1 MKGDSPVKN
10 TGNELWVYSAQFSCW
25 LQVEGLWEAKHRSIW
40 PRSWFTRSDWPLV
53 CGWMVSLQKCDTNW
67 GFLLETT
74 SSGRPWI
81 LKMWSMITQAV
92 SLAEGSLGRATKW
105 TALEKRST
113 TVRITVLP
121 LDRGRPVTKT
131 RDGKEWEGDVTDQ
144 RMVNWKTYSEHRPS
158 KHPRT
163 DGCPQSWQ
171 ATKTAGKWQPVTSS
185 LPDGTESGRMT
196 PLENGSVD
204 WIRNKKQTA
213 ASSVGNFDSS
223 QGSFDA
229 ILNSPC
235 DRSHYT
241 ALRQN
246 SVRRRHMEK
255 PKTKAKTKTDK
266 REIKPESWQ

>member
-53 CGWMVSLQKCDTNW
+53 CGWMVSLQKCGTNW

-81 LKMWSMITQAV
+81 LKTWSMITQAV

-121 LDRGRPVTKT
+121 LDRGRPVTKS
-131 RDGKEWEGDVTDQ
+131 RSICDQGREGMRRGCNRPADGKLEDLFWAQTEQAPTNRRISSVMAGHQ
-144 RMVNWKTYSEHRPS
+144 NR
-158 KHPRT
+158 
-163 DGCPQSWQ
+163 WQ
-171 ATKTAGKWQPVTSS
+171 
-185 LPDGTESGRMT
+185 M
-196 PLENGSVD
+196 
-204 WIRNKKQTA
+204 A
-213 ASSVGNFDSS
+213 ASYLLTPGWHWVWKNDPTGEW
-223 QGSFDA
+223 QCG
-229 ILNSPC
+229 LNQEQKADGGVIRGELRLQPGLVWRDPQFPMWPLPLHSP
-235 DRSHYT
+235 
-241 ALRQN
+241 
-246 SVRRRHMEK
+246 E
-255 PKTKAKTKTDK
+255 AK
-266 REIKPESWQ
+266 